1 MQELQGSGAKDKDI
15 RDMQLALQ
23 QAQRQ
28 IQMESKRAQ
37 SAEDSVS
44 DMCLKV
50 SKAEHDV
57 SVSRSRCSMQEE
69 QVADLEKR
77 CNNRKREL
85 EEAQD
90 RYHDLETDSLR
101 KEQDLRAKMNDLSE
115 DNV

>member
-1 MQELQGSGAKDKDI
+1 
-15 RDMQLALQ
+15 
-23 QAQRQ
+23 
-28 IQMESKRAQ
+28 MESKRAQ
-37 SAEDSVS
+37 SADDSVS

-69 QVADLEKR
+69 QVAILEKR

-85 EEAQD
+85 EEA
-90 RYHDLETDSLR
+90 YTTGPLLR
-101 KEQDLRAKMNDLSE
+101 PRGALPSKGTRPGCTRAKMNDLSE